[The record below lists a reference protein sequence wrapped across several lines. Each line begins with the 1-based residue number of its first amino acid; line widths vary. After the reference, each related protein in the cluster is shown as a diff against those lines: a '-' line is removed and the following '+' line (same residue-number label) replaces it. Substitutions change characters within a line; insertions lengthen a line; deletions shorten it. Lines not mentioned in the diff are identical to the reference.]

1 MGGASLASE
10 THRYL
15 HLYPRKMT
23 RRNALRPLPALV
35 AATFALLLGLPST
48 ALAHGDIRDSS
59 PAAGTEVTKPPA
71 EVTLLLAEPVA
82 QGSTVEVTDGCER
95 EVSGDLKLTREV
107 VETPIAGG
115 EPGRWLVR
123 LRSISAVD
131 GHAIK
136 EAFTFKVSGKKDC
149 TPEDGDDVE
158 PDTDISPDTSSRAPI
173 VNPDEEDSSFPVVA
187 FALGTVAVVAVAL
200 AVRRPWDKS

>member
-1 MGGASLASE
+1 MA
-10 THRYL
+10 
-15 HLYPRKMT
+15 
-23 RRNALRPLPALV
+23 RRNALRPFAAFV
-35 AATFALLLGLPST
+35 AATFALLLGLPSA

-59 PAAGTEVTKPPA
+59 PAAGTEVTKAPA
-71 EVTLLLAEPVA
+71 EVTLLLAEPA
-82 QGSTVEVTDGCER
+82 AKGTTVEVTDGCER

-107 VETPIAGG
+107 LETPIAGG

-149 TPEDGDDVE
+149 TPDDE

-173 VNPDEEDSSFPVVA
+173 VNPDEEGTSFPVIP